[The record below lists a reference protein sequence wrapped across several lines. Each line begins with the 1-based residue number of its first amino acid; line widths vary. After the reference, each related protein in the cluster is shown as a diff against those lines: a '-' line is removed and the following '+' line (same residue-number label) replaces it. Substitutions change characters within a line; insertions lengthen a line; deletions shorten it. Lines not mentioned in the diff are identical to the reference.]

1 MEKSVLRRL
10 QQTEFEILKEFD
22 RICKKHNIQ
31 YFLDSG
37 TALGAARH
45 KGFIPWDDDID
56 VGMLRS
62 DYEHFLEIC
71 PKELEQKYF
80 LQTIETDPGCPCLF
94 AKIRKNGTIYQ
105 ENEKQG
111 MKMHIGIWIDIFP
124 YDYLPDD
131 KKKQRRIIRSAYLWK
146 NAFMVKKIPHKFSNI
161 TGKSPW
167 RYYSEVVI
175 RKVLH
180 CILKIIPDSL
190 FINHFRKLRDI
201 SHEHNY
207 VSCLF
212 FGKPLVFETDK
223 LIPIKT
229 IEFEGEILPCP
240 YDIDYYLKVN
250 YGNYIKLPPE
260 DQRYGHI
267 PSYVDFGKS

>member
-105 ENEKQG
+105 ENEK
-111 MKMHIGIWIDIFP
+111 H
-124 YDYLPDD
+124 
-131 KKKQRRIIRSAYLWK
+131 RI
-146 NAFMVKKIPHKFSNI
+146 KIEF
-161 TGKSPW
+161 
-167 RYYSEVVI
+167 
-175 RKVLH
+175 
-180 CILKIIPDSL
+180 CILL
-190 FINHFRKLRDI
+190 
-201 SHEHNY
+201 
-207 VSCLF
+207 
-212 FGKPLVFETDK
+212 
-223 LIPIKT
+223 
-229 IEFEGEILPCP
+229 
-240 YDIDYYLKVN
+240 
-250 YGNYIKLPPE
+250 
-260 DQRYGHI
+260 
-267 PSYVDFGKS
+267 